1 MLQAVCVNGR
11 KHLSIQAI
19 KNNRPFGRCFFR
31 KKYCCALHEIFFMIK
46 LNLREMKNLSRILS
60 VILCF
65 APLTVVNAAGPV
77 ATTAGSNL
85 TAYNPSNAYNNQW
98 ANLSNGRYDS
108 ANAPSAKADF
118 GNCNALVLRCAQ
130 PKCSNGGCADA
141 SVASAIVTGCVQ
153 SNSSCKQYGDDL
165 VQYMTAQLVA
175 SSNAKINEQNL
186 AAQQAAAAAAAQQ
199 SEQQMQQMQYQ
210 MQQMQA
216 QMAQQQAESAQ
227 QLQTALAEQAA
238 QNAAALES
246 MKSAATE
253 AAKEN
258 EAGITQYQ
266 QDAIDRGVSADII
279 ERQKIAGQIMTE
291 IENAEVSL
299 KEMKV
304 AMNNAFEYAKCDARG
319 NNCTG
324 PKRIKKWRELA
335 TEFLEPYDNVI
346 DKISGGLE
354 LAQLVGIDLSQI
366 YMMLNN
372 SCNRWGQYACPYMTD
387 GEIDYNFDESGKKT
401 EPRVCPKGTHSSYSD
416 VDQEAYNKC
425 VSENIKN
432 VVSTNKTQTEN
443 IERNCRLKSMRIK
456 NASGAGCKP
465 CTLLKV
471 LTEADEVYQGWIDAE
486 STSDNNTTVVA
497 CVSGVL
503 NSSKLFARSAR
514 KKNGSGLIDIDK
526 LDTWLN
532 QVEPSKKYGGIE
544 PWEYC
549 DASAVK
555 PKLEKSAISKNISD
569 KELCVKGAENGSS
582 YSNSPDE
589 SEYCGYINSMYA
601 ICDVHPYN
609 NGEKAAGAKRS
620 DSNDCT
626 EKARTTAKDQQVLWA
641 EMEGGICKV
650 KHCTEGYKPCDGDK
664 ICCLATDEEDW
675 KPGKNGEVTSYD
687 TSLEAYRAHLSEM
700 YGDTKEIIGL
710 KTTVISQQM
719 YKQYEYLNATLRRL
733 KTQLEKATLTATLQA
748 AGAKSE
754 DGSSSGGLL
763 GGRSGSDDTTIHLA
777 GANNCSNLMDF
788 DSAYACLQNNVAL
801 IKNNVSTNTKKA
813 CLQLQETVKSAG
825 AILSANNKSWSS
837 CKSYSS
843 PNTYKSCIDSTK
855 DNIRAC
861 ADEINFNV
869 MKEKRDQAQSQKQ
882 RDK

>member
-1 MLQAVCVNGR
+1 
-11 KHLSIQAI
+11 
-19 KNNRPFGRCFFR
+19 
-31 KKYCCALHEIFFMIK
+31 MIK

-175 SSNAKINEQNL
+175 SSNAKINEQNF

-216 QMAQQQAESAQ
+216 QMAQQAAESQQ

-253 AAKEN
+253 AAKET

-304 AMNNAFEYAKCDARG
+304 AMNNAFEYAGCDARG
-319 NNCTG
+319 NNCGGTG
-324 PKRIKKWRELA
+324 NNKPKRIKKWRELA

-346 DKISGGLE
+346 DKISDGLE

-366 YMMLNN
+366 YMMLND

-401 EPRVCPKGTHSSYSD
+401 DPRVCPKGTHSSYSD

-471 LTEADEVYQGWIDAE
+471 LTEADEVYQGWIEAE
-486 STSDNNTTVVA
+486 NTSENNTTVVA

-532 QVEPSKKYGGIE
+532 QVEPSKKYGSIE

-555 PKLEKSAISKNISD
+555 PKLEKSAISKSVSD
-569 KELCVKGAENGSS
+569 KDLCVVGAENGYS

-609 NGEKAAGAKRS
+609 NGEKVAGAKRS

-626 EKARTTAKDQQVLWA
+626 AEGNSQQILWA
-641 EMEGGICKV
+641 EKENGICKV
-650 KHCTEGYKPCDGDK
+650 KHCMEGYNPCDGDK
-664 ICCLATDEEDW
+664 KCCQATDEDQW
-675 KPGKNGEVTSYD
+675 KPGKNGNVTSYD
-687 TSLEAYRAHLSEM
+687 KSLEAYRAHLSEM
-700 YGDTKEIIGL
+700 YGDTKEIIAL
-710 KTTVISQQM
+710 KTTVVSQQM

-754 DGSSSGGLL
+754 GGSSSGGLL
-763 GGRSGSDDTTIHLA
+763 GGSKADSDKEIILA
-777 GANNCSNLMDF
+777 GAENCWNAGSS
-788 DSAYACLQNNVAL
+788 SAAYSCIQNNLNL
-801 IKNNVSTNTKKA
+801 IKSNASTNKKKA
-813 CLQLQETVKSAG
+813 AQQLAKTVVIAG
-825 AILSANNKSWSS
+825 QWKITAEGAACGEFGEDNNG
-837 CKSYSS
+837 
-843 PNTYKSCIDSTK
+843 
-855 DNIRAC
+855 
-861 ADEINFNV
+861 
-869 MKEKRDQAQSQKQ
+869 KEKYVSVTTNITKCANALSIAVARKIDDEKKEANRYSRD
-882 RDK
+882 R